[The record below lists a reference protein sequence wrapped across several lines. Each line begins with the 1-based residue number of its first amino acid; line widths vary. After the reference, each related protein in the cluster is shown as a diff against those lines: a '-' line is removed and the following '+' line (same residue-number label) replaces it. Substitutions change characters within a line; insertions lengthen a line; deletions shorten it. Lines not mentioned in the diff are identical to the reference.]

1 MIQHTNTEARRGE
14 VGGKTVAVYGL
25 LWMLGVPGVI
35 LILLFLF
42 GVGR

>member
-1 MIQHTNTEARRGE
+1 MIQYTDAEARHGE
-14 VGGKTVAVYGL
+14 VGGKTVAIYGL
-25 LWMLGVPGVI
+25 LWMLGVPGLI